1 MSKRY
6 LALDQGTVMAAL
18 ACLPARCPVGGS
30 EQTITRLDRE
40 HGDITTLAER
50 LGVDEWP
57 DEEQRVAL
65 RAVDTLRAEP
75 VDAVDRDG
83 STVLEL
89 EVPQPGA
96 VLVEVVPPR

>member
-1 MSKRY
+1 MR
-6 LALDQGTVMAAL
+6 V
-18 ACLPARCPVGGS
+18 
-30 EQTITRLDRE
+30 TRLDRE
-40 HGDITTLAER
+40 HGDITTVAER

-57 DEEQRVAL
+57 DEEQWAAL

-96 VLVEVVPPR
+96 VLVEVGPPR